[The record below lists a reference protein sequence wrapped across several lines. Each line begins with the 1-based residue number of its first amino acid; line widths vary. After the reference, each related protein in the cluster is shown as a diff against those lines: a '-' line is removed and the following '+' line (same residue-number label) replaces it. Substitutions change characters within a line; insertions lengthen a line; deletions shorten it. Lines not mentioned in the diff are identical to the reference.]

1 MAAEWS
7 RSLEQELE
15 LEQEQE
21 KEQEQEQKKDSSQG
35 EQRLTELGMEM
46 KQSRALTSSTLKI
59 EVLTLK

>member
-1 MAAEWS
+1 MVQE
-7 RSLEQELE
+7 LELELE

-21 KEQEQEQKKDSSQG
+21 QEQELEQELEKDSSQG

-59 EVLTLK
+59 EVLTFK